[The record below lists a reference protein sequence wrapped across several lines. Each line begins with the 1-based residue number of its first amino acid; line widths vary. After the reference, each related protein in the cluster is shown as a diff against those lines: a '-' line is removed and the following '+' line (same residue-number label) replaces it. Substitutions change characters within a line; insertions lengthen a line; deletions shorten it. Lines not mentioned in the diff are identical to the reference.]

1 MLLARLWYLICTF
14 SFSCHFGGK
23 CALLILSEFY
33 CSWVFYSQNK
43 NKLERRMK
51 WERIG
56 VSTALTLGRTENVT
70 IAVSFTNSLL
80 QLATINGKN
89 SSECPSDSCRVITV
103 QSSNSILTKS
113 DTQQSVTLMCLRF
126 RNGNENIFFNDRGCF
141 PESKRKDEKHGEI
154 RVWYA
159 QSWGCWLFMLWTIE
173 CYIWALKALSYYK
186 HHQDIQAL
194 STQRSHGHTW
204 LHWGRKTDS
213 RVMDWPPR
221 TAELN
226 IIEADYGCFSSLDL
240 ILSPT
245 SFEFS
250 TVEHAASSFISM
262 FLEQWPLKAD

>member
-113 DTQQSVTLMCLRF
+113 DMQQSVTLMCLRF

-173 CYIWALKALSYYK
+173 HFLTTSIIKIYKLSQPK
-186 HHQDIQAL
+186 D
-194 STQRSHGHTW
+194 HTVT
-204 LHWGRKTDS
+204 L
-213 RVMDWPPR
+213 
-221 TAELN
+221 
-226 IIEADYGCFSSLDL
+226 GC
-240 ILSPT
+240 T
-245 SFEFS
+245 GVEKQ
-250 TVEHAASSFISM
+250 TVESWIG
-262 FLEQWPLKAD
+262 LLGPLNSTLLKQSGIIWTERRTKIQRRVFSVL

>member
-56 VSTALTLGRTENVT
+56 ISTALTLGRTENVT

-141 PESKRKDEKHGEI
+141 PESKKKDEKHGEI

-173 CYIWALKALSYYK
+173 HFLTTSIIKIYKLSQPK
-186 HHQDIQAL
+186 D
-194 STQRSHGHTW
+194 HTVT
-204 LHWGRKTDS
+204 L
-213 RVMDWPPR
+213 
-221 TAELN
+221 
-226 IIEADYGCFSSLDL
+226 GC
-240 ILSPT
+240 T
-245 SFEFS
+245 GVEKQ
-250 TVEHAASSFISM
+250 TVESWIG
-262 FLEQWPLKAD
+262 LLGPLNSTLLKQSGIIWTERRTKIQRRVFSVL

>member
-103 QSSNSILTKS
+103 QSSNSILTTS

-126 RNGNENIFFNDRGCF
+126 RNGNENIF
-141 PESKRKDEKHGEI
+141 S
-154 RVWYA
+154 
-159 QSWGCWLFMLWTIE
+159 M
-173 CYIWALKALSYYK
+173 
-186 HHQDIQAL
+186 
-194 STQRSHGHTW
+194 
-204 LHWGRKTDS
+204 
-213 RVMDWPPR
+213 
-221 TAELN
+221 
-226 IIEADYGCFSSLDL
+226 IEA
-240 ILSPT
+240 
-245 SFEFS
+245 
-250 TVEHAASSFISM
+250 V
-262 FLEQWPLKAD
+262 FLRVREKMRNMGK

>member
-14 SFSCHFGGK
+14 SFSCHFGEK

-173 CYIWALKALSYYK
+173 HFLTTSIIKIYKLSQPK
-186 HHQDIQAL
+186 D
-194 STQRSHGHTW
+194 HTVT
-204 LHWGRKTDS
+204 L
-213 RVMDWPPR
+213 
-221 TAELN
+221 
-226 IIEADYGCFSSLDL
+226 GC
-240 ILSPT
+240 T
-245 SFEFS
+245 GVEKQ
-250 TVEHAASSFISM
+250 TVESWIG
-262 FLEQWPLKAD
+262 LLGPLNSTLLKQSGIIWTERRTKIQRRVFSVL